1 MIELDPPCSD
11 TSISK
16 LFCKLSATMYD
27 WHSWFQAVNF
37 SQRSLRMIIS
47 DTDEFTIGKG
57 CVENLFILLNLSR

>member
-1 MIELDPPCSD
+1 
-11 TSISK
+11 
-16 LFCKLSATMYD
+16 MYD